1 MADQKISQLAA
12 ATTPLAGTEVL
23 PIVQGGVTKQVSV
36 DNLTAGKAVSAST
49 LTTTS
54 NVTVGN
60 DLQVSRLL
68 QMKDGA
74 GAGSLRTI
82 ITYDALNDL
91 RIATGTSSG
100 ARSIFLQTEGVDQF
114 KVDAAGNANV
124 LTGNLVI
131 GTSGKG
137 IDFSATSGTGTS
149 ELFDDYEEGTFTPTV
164 SGATTA
170 GTGTYTARNGRYTKI
185 GNVVYFVID
194 YILSAHTGTGDTL
207 ITGLPFTS
215 GSAYY
220 CNIVVTA
227 QNLSLTALYY
237 IGGSIIANGDT
248 KIYFQQ
254 MPVGGGSAIGIPI
267 DPVCDVRLSGFYF
280 V

>member
-23 PIVQGGVTKQVSV
+23 PIVQGGATKQVSV
-36 DNLTAGKAVSAST
+36 NNLTAGKAVSAST

-91 RIATGTSSG
+91 RIATGTSAG
-100 ARSIFLQTEGVDQF
+100 ARSIFLQTEGIDQF
-114 KVDAAGNANV
+114 KVDATGNANV

-137 IDFSATSGTGTS
+137 IDFSATTEGSGTMDS
-149 ELFDDYEEGTFTPTV
+149 ELFDDYEEGRFTATLTSATPPTTPIT
-164 SGATTA
+164 ATA
-170 GTGTYTARNGRYTKI
+170 FYTK
-185 GNVVYFVID
+185 V
-194 YILSAHTGTGDTL
+194 GDTVTVYCAFRNVDNTGAAGA
-207 ITGLPFTS
+207 ISVTGLPFTS
-215 GSAYY
+215 NANAYAVGPVW
-220 CNIVVTA
+220 CGRSTITNGLVA
-227 QNLSLTALYY
+227 NLSPSSTTMTLLNFS
-237 IGGSIIANGDT
+237 GSTVSWASDGAGV
-248 KIYFQQ
+248 F
-254 MPVGGGSAIGIPI
+254 A
-267 DPVCDVRLSGFYF
+267 GFEITYK